1 MHEFEDKMERST
13 LNKENEMHKRVERA
27 QQRNIDVQQRLV
39 EFEDQKKKELLGR
52 IQVFANKEQKRKEA
66 LESHAKEMDFR
77 MQTLRKA
84 NQDKRDIYEYQKSN

>member
-52 IQVFANKEQKRKEA
+52 I
-66 LESHAKEMDFR
+66 
-77 MQTLRKA
+77 
-84 NQDKRDIYEYQKSN
+84 